1 MIAFDDNTWLWIDA
15 HITDNP
21 DKLRLKYA
29 SDPTLNDAVNQID
42 CRQRTASKLAVTLT
56 NKRFRFPS
64 TISAEQCTG
73 DAIASIHAKMITRG
87 SKVLDMTCG
96 LGIDTF
102 HIATGAAHVTAC
114 EINAEYADVAE
125 YNARTTGLENVKILN
140 TDSVEYLHSLPDD
153 SYDCIFIDPARRG
166 EHGERVFAIDRCTPD
181 VTSILPKML
190 SVAPTVIIKASP
202 MLDVSHTIASLTN
215 VAKVTAIGT
224 DRECK
229 ELVIECRRN
238 HTEPPILSAMTI
250 PGNVTA
256 NETTTIEFT
265 QEDENNA
272 MPETAP
278 PVAGGWIYEPY
289 APVLKIAPF
298 RYLCKKFGATKLDV
312 NTHLYTAI
320 TPLPGFPGRE
330 MRITEVLDMN
340 KRNMRDL
347 SKRYPYIDVTTRN
360 LPIKAAELTARLK
373 VKPSGRLRLF
383 GCTCQQL
390 GRIMIVTEP

>member
-42 CRQRTASKLAVTLT
+42 CRQRTATKLAVTLT

-73 DAIASIHAKMITRG
+73 DAIASIHAEMIAPG
-87 SKVLDMTCG
+87 SRVLDMTCG

-102 HIATGAAHVTAC
+102 HIAIGAAHVTAC
-114 EINAEYADVAE
+114 EINAEYAEVAE
-125 YNARTTGLENVKILN
+125 YNARAAGLENVRILN
-140 TDSVEYLHSLPDD
+140 TDSVEYLRSLPDD

-166 EHGERVFAIDRCTPD
+166 EHGERVFAIDRCSPD

-215 VAKVTAIGT
+215 VVKVTAIGT

-238 HTEPPILSAMTI
+238 HADKPVLSAITVA
-250 PGNVTA
+250 GK
-256 NETTTIEFT
+256 TTDEGTSIIEFS
-265 QEDENNA
+265 QDEENNA
-272 MPETAP
+272 VCDTAA

-298 RYLCKKFGATKLDV
+298 RYLCERFGATKPDV
-312 NTHLYTAI
+312 NTHLYTAA
-320 TPLPGFPGRE
+320 TPLPEFPGRG
-330 MRITEVLDMN
+330 MKIVEVMEMN

-347 SKRYPYIDVTTRN
+347 SKRYPCIDITTRN
-360 LPIKAAELTARLK
+360 LPLKAAELTARLK

-383 GCTCQQL
+383 GCTCRQL
-390 GRIMIVTEP
+390 GKIMIVAEP

>member
-73 DAIASIHAKMITRG
+73 DAIASIHAEMIAPG

-114 EINAEYADVAE
+114 EINAEYAEVAE

-140 TDSVEYLHSLPDD
+140 TDSVEYLRSLPDD

-250 PGNVTA
+250 LGNVTA

-265 QEDENNA
+265 QKDENNA

-298 RYLCKKFGATKLDV
+298 RYLCEKFGATKLDV

-347 SKRYPYIDVTTRN
+347 SKRYPCIDVTTRN

>member
-15 HITDNP
+15 HTTDNP
-21 DKLRLKYA
+21 NKLRLKYA

-73 DAIASIHAKMITRG
+73 DAIASIHAEMIAPG

-114 EINAEYADVAE
+114 EINAEYAEVAE

-140 TDSVEYLHSLPDD
+140 TDSVEYLRSLPDD

-238 HTEPPILSAMTI
+238 HTEQPILSAMTI

-347 SKRYPYIDVTTRN
+347 SKRYPCIDVTTRN

>member
-15 HITDNP
+15 HTTDNP
-21 DKLRLKYA
+21 NKLRLKYA

-73 DAIASIHAKMITRG
+73 DAIASIHAEMIAPG

-114 EINAEYADVAE
+114 EINAEYAEVAE

-140 TDSVEYLHSLPDD
+140 TDSVEYLRSLPDD

-238 HTEPPILSAMTI
+238 HTEQPILSAMTI

-278 PVAGGWIYEPY
+278 PVEGGWIYEPY

-312 NTHLYTAI
+312 NTHLYTAT

-347 SKRYPYIDVTTRN
+347 SKRYPCIDVTTRN

>member
-42 CRQRTASKLAVTLT
+42 CRQRTASKLAATLT

-73 DAIASIHAKMITRG
+73 DAIASIHAGLISSG

-96 LGIDTF
+96 LGIDAF
-102 HIATGAAHVTAC
+102 HIATGAAHITAC
-114 EINAEYADVAE
+114 EINAEYAEVAE

-140 TDSVEYLHSLPDD
+140 TDSVEYLRSLPDD

-238 HTEPPILSAMTI
+238 HTEQPILSAMTI
-250 PGNVTA
+250 LGNVTA
-256 NETTTIEFT
+256 TIEFT

-312 NTHLYTAI
+312 NTHLYTAT

-330 MRITEVLDMN
+330 MRIAEVLDMN

-347 SKRYPYIDVTTRN
+347 SKRYPCIDVTTRN
-360 LPIKAAELTARLK
+360 LPIKAVELTARLK

>member
-73 DAIASIHAKMITRG
+73 DAIASIHAEMITIG

-114 EINAEYADVAE
+114 EINAEYAEVAE

-140 TDSVEYLHSLPDD
+140 TDSVEYLRSLPDD

-238 HTEPPILSAMTI
+238 HTEQPILSAMTI

-298 RYLCKKFGATKLDV
+298 RYLCEKFGATKLDV
-312 NTHLYTAI
+312 NTHLYTAA

-347 SKRYPYIDVTTRN
+347 SKRYPCIDVTTRN